1 MEAPA
6 NIEYREVQPRTFDV
20 LRAQNGSGGGDHA
33 AVFSSEWW
41 GPEQDLRARSATGDI
56 EKSMRKLGECLEVRS
71 RHRPSVQVTGGGF
84 QAAYNPAVP
93 GLPNVSADFHGGCED
108 L

>member
-1 MEAPA
+1 
-6 NIEYREVQPRTFDV
+6 
-20 LRAQNGSGGGDHA
+20 
-33 AVFSSEWW
+33 
-41 GPEQDLRARSATGDI
+41 
-56 EKSMRKLGECLEVRS
+56 MRKLGEWLEVRS